1 MEYNFSQN
9 TFLEEKIAQLQTHS
23 CKHTKVSCLTTKA
36 EEEAGLSNERRTVRE
51 TAPMK
56 FGQYH
61 S

>member
-23 CKHTKVSCLTTKA
+23 CKRTKVSCLTTKA
-36 EEEAGLSNERRTVRE
+36 EEEAGLSNESQKNRKGNGSNEIRTV
-51 TAPMK
+51 
-56 FGQYH
+56 